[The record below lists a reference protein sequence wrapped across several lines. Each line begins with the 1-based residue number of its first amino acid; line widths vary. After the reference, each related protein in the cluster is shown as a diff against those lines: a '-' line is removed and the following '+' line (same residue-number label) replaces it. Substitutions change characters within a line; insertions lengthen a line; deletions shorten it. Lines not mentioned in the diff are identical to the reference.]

1 MISGAQPCRPSLWLS
16 SECVGVTNLSGYGEW
31 AAAASQGDLFSLPG
45 EGDALLKSIPT
56 ALQSSR
62 SLSIEHGS
70 RREPVHQ
77 CWSVIP

>member
-16 SECVGVTNLSGYGEW
+16 SECVGVTNLPDCVEG
-31 AAAASQGDLFSLPG
+31 AAAVSQGDLFSLPG
-45 EGDALLKSIPT
+45 EGALPKLFSPPHP
-56 ALQSSR
+56 LC
-62 SLSIEHGS
+62 IEHGS